1 MSKHQALALGGR
13 VATVP
18 FMLFSI
24 VALVGLVLLAQR
36 FLFGLGAV
44 ANINQGYPWG
54 IWVAYD
60 VVIGTAFGCGG
71 YALAL
76 LVYVLNKG
84 EYHPLVRPALLA
96 SVFGYTLGAFS
107 AFFDMGRYWNFYNM
121 FLPWQINLNSVMLE
135 VGLCVTAYT
144 LVLWIE
150 FAPAVLERF
159 NLKDKLRL
167 LNRFLFIVIAVGI
180 LLPTMHQSSL
190 GSLMIAAGHKLSPL
204 WQTPLLTLLFLVSA
218 IAMGFSIVMF
228 ESSLSA
234 VGLRRP
240 LETPLLAKLG
250 RIVAGMLVGYL
261 VLRFADLILRGQL
274 GLVFAGDLKAFMFW
288 VETLLYVAPVVV
300 LSSARLRARPGQI
313 FLAATAMLLA
323 GTIYRFN
330 AFLIGFDPGAGFHY
344 FPSVSEI
351 LVSLGIIAIEI
362 VGYIWLVKR
371 LPVMPRLETAKA

>member
-204 WQTPLLTLLFLVSA
+204 WQTPLLPLLFLVSA

>member
-1 MSKHQALALGGR
+1 MSKYQALGGR
-13 VATVP
+13 VVTVP

-107 AFFDMGRYWNFYNM
+107 AFFDMGRYWHFYNM

-159 NLKDKLRL
+159 NLKDKQRL
-167 LNRFLFIVIAVGI
+167 LNRFLFIAIAVGI

-204 WQTPLLTLLFLVSA
+204 WQTPLLPLLFLVSA

-250 RIVAGMLVGYL
+250 RIVSGMLVVYL

-274 GLVFAGDLKAFMFW
+274 GLAFAGDLKAFMFW

-300 LSSARLRARPGQI
+300 LSSARLRTRPGQI

-362 VGYIWLVKR
+362 VGYVWLVKR
-371 LPVMPRLETAKA
+371 LPVMHRIETAKA